1 MWRWKV
7 IKMMELTRTKREE
20 LNNHCFNK
28 FRMNKVRQKEERRG
42 LDGRIVTQTKNFLRN
57 LEVNSKYFIRNKIM
71 LYRLS
76 RLDVFKKALIADYY
90 WSPSMELRAH

>member
-1 MWRWKV
+1 
-7 IKMMELTRTKREE
+7 
-20 LNNHCFNK
+20 
-28 FRMNKVRQKEERRG
+28 MNKVRQKEERRG

-76 RLDVFKKALIADYY
+76 RLDVFKKTLIADYY